1 MGFHAEGGMHMD
13 RNEAREA
20 VVLYGRRLAERGLTV
35 GTGGNLSVRVAGEP
49 LVALKPSGVPYEVL
63 TPSDVPLLDLE
74 GRVVEGERTP
84 SSEWRMH
91 LGVYRAR
98 SDAGGVV
105 HTHSRF
111 ATTLA
116 CLKWEIPAAHYL
128 VAASGDE
135 LVPVAPYRTFG
146 SPELAEE
153 AVRALGARGKAVL
166 LANHGLLALG
176 ADLGEAFGVAEQIEF
191 VAELYWRARCVG
203 EPALLSREETRE
215 ALEAF
220 RNYASGRSA

>member
-1 MGFHAEGGMHMD
+1 MN

-20 VVLYGRRLAERGLTV
+20 VVRTGRLLEERGLTV
-35 GTGGNLSVRVAGEP
+35 GTGGNLSVRVEGEE
-49 LVALKPSGVPYEVL
+49 LVAIKPSAVPYGL
-63 TPSDVPLLDLE
+63 MTPEDVPLLDLE
-74 GRVVEGERTP
+74 GRVVEGRCAP

-98 SDAGGVV
+98 PDAGGVV

-116 CLKWEIPAAHYL
+116 CLKWEIPAVHYL

-146 SPELAEE
+146 SPELAEV
-153 AVRALGARGKAVL
+153 AVQALGRRGKAVL

-176 ADLGEAFGVAEQIEF
+176 ADLGEAFGVAEQLEF
-191 VAELYWRARCVG
+191 VAELAWRARCVG
-203 EPALLSREETRE
+203 EPALLSREETWE

-220 RNYASGRSA
+220 RGYGSGRSS